1 MHNQTFLVWNLVIEA
16 KLTVQVKRKWKSSS
30 SFNSYQEQL
39 SSHGIR
45 SQVVLPFQ
53 FGLIFCYIFKLNHT
67 PSYEKKNDRKCS
79 RVPMNTGSNLRI
91 FFFSSECHQR
101 PMYGQSGKIAYFG
114 TRVPN
119 FSRIYLY
126 ISRFAN
132 SEILKWEKLK
142 IPIKSLPS
150 PLKICHTFCRTC
162 AKYSAFV
169 CQDISTT
176 CLLIAV
182 YKILQNLIGKFHIF
196 CIGK

>member
-1 MHNQTFLVWNLVIEA
+1 MYQCKFIQQIACL
-16 KLTVQVKRKWKSSS
+16 KW
-30 SFNSYQEQL
+30 
-39 SSHGIR
+39 
-45 SQVVLPFQ
+45 

-79 RVPMNTGSNLRI
+79 RVPMNTGSHLCL

-101 PMYGQSGKIAYFG
+101 PMYGQSGEIAYFG

-126 ISRFAN
+126 INRFAN
-132 SEILKWEKLK
+132 SEILKWKILK

-150 PLKICHTFCRTC
+150 PLKICRTC
-162 AKYSAFV
+162 AKKSAFV
-169 CQDISTT
+169 CQCISATY
-176 CLLIAV
+176 LYIAV
-182 YKILQNLIGKFHIF
+182 YKILQNLIGKFNIF

>member
-1 MHNQTFLVWNLVIEA
+1 MYQCKFIQQIACL
-16 KLTVQVKRKWKSSS
+16 KW
-30 SFNSYQEQL
+30 
-39 SSHGIR
+39 
-45 SQVVLPFQ
+45 

-79 RVPMNTGSNLRI
+79 RVPMNTGSNLRL

-132 SEILKWEKLK
+132 SEILKWKILK

-150 PLKICHTFCRTC
+150 PLKIRHTFCRTC
-162 AKYSAFV
+162 ARKTAFV
-169 CQDISTT
+169 CQDNSI
-176 CLLIAV
+176 LLI
-182 YKILQNLIGKFHIF
+182 YCSLQNSTKSNWKVLNFLHRKIDLIN
-196 CIGK
+196 